1 MDWFYPLL
9 LALVV
14 ILSLPGAVRLAQ
26 LQALRRRHRRTAQP
40 SAAYRRF
47 ATDHDWSY
55 ASEDDVW
62 TTQFQLLPEDLP
74 SAVHVVRGIHAGLR
88 FVSYEHAYMTSES
101 VEFGPGPSVKVWR
114 QQSKHVIAVDLEHL
128 HPWLVLTPRPAPR
141 PASRR
146 QEQPAHVGGME
157 AFERTYEIET
167 TRRSFTERLLVP
179 EVRALLLAHPG
190 PRYQLDGPWLVIVW
204 DGRAVMEQVP
214 ERLDSLVAFLEA
226 IPAGVIHGR

>member
-1 MDWFYPLL
+1 MI
-9 LALVV
+9 LALFVV
-14 ILSLPGAVRLAQ
+14 LSLASAVRLAR

-40 SAAYRRF
+40 SAAYRLF

-62 TTQFQLLPEDLP
+62 TTQFQLLPDESP
-74 SAVHVVRGIHAGLR
+74 SAVHVVRGVHAGLR

-101 VEFGPGPSVKVWR
+101 VDLGPGPILTVR
-114 QQSKHVIAVDLEHL
+114 LQQSKHVIAFDLEHL
-128 HPWLVLTPRPAPR
+128 HPWLVLTPR

-214 ERLDSLVAFLEA
+214 ERLDSLVAFLDA